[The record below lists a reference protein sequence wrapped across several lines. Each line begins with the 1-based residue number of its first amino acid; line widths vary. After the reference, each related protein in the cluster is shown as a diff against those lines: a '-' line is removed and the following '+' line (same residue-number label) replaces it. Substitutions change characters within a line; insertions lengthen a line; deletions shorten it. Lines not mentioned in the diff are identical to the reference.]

1 MPVTDPTEEKPEP
14 EMPDEPI
21 DLPITDPID
30 EKPEPEPVLVPE
42 FSLYDYEFQ
51 PEDDQICRD
60 LFLELESLHMD
71 TLANDEENKAELDS
85 LYSDIRSAF
94 EMSNMQIV
102 DNPEFL
108 AWVLAFSMSNPL
120 EPIPPQIRIPPVE
133 GVNAALQ
140 SSFGA
145 MPITTN
151 DALGAALT

>member
-1 MPVTDPTEEKPEP
+1 
-14 EMPDEPI
+14 
-21 DLPITDPID
+21 
-30 EKPEPEPVLVPE
+30 
-42 FSLYDYEFQ
+42 
-51 PEDDQICRD
+51 
-60 LFLELESLHMD
+60 MD
-71 TLANDEENKAELDS
+71 TLAGDADNKAELDS